1 MKLKKDFVL
10 RQVADNWIVLPVGET
25 SVSFNGMVSLN
36 ETGAL
41 LWSELEKGTDAAALA
56 EVLTA
61 HYDVDKETAER
72 DVQAFLDSI
81 RQIGCLEA

>member
-25 SVSFNGMVSLN
+25 SISFNGMVSLN

-41 LWSELEKGTDAAALA
+41 LWSELERGGGVSALTDA
-56 EVLTA
+56 LTTR
-61 HYDVDKETAER
+61 YDVDREIAAQ
-72 DVQAFLDSI
+72 DVLAFLSTI
-81 RQIGCLEA
+81 REIGCLEE